1 MEPRLSYISPGLNE
15 EALQHA
21 IAYKLMFI
29 LGKDPSLA
37 NKHEWLNAAVRRSRS
52 AGRTLVAGAS
62 GADLAAGKA
71 GLLSV
76 DGVSHRSNPLE
87 CLTVAGHLRM

>member
-1 MEPRLSYISPGLNE
+1 MEPRLSYISPSLNE

-37 NKHEWLNAAVRRSRS
+37 NKHEWLNATLFAVRDRLVDAGCGRIGRGSRSRPGRFIICRWSFSS
-52 AGRTLVAGAS
+52 AV
-62 GADLAAGKA
+62 
-71 GLLSV
+71 
-76 DGVSHRSNPLE
+76 PL
-87 CLTVAGHLRM
+87 

>member
-1 MEPRLSYISPGLNE
+1 MEPRLSYISPSLNE

-37 NKHEWLNAAVRRSRS
+37 NKHEWLNATLFAVRRSRS
-52 AGRTLVAGAS
+52 AGRTLAAGAS
-62 GADLAAGKA
+62 GADLAAGPA

-76 DGVSHRSNPLE
+76 DGVSHRPNPL
-87 CLTVAGHLRM
+87 

>member
-1 MEPRLSYISPGLNE
+1 MEPRLSYISPSLNE

-37 NKHEWLNAAVRRSRS
+37 NKHEWLNATPFAI
-52 AGRTLVAGAS
+52 GW
-62 GADLAAGKA
+62 
-71 GLLSV
+71 
-76 DGVSHRSNPLE
+76 
-87 CLTVAGHLRM
+87 